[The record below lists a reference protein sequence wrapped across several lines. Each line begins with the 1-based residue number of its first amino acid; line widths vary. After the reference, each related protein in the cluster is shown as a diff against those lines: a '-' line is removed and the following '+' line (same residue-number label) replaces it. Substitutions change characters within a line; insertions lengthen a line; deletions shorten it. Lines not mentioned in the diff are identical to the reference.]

1 MKKAVVY
8 GAGQVGVMVAE
19 TLLSQK
25 GLKVVG
31 FVDDAPDQAGLTH
44 MGLPVLGNGSIL
56 QTLHSEGITDAVVCI
71 GDREARAR
79 AAARVEEAALTLMSA
94 IDPSATISESARIG
108 RGTVVTAGVV
118 ICAHT
123 VLGMDVCVM
132 PGVIVSH
139 DVVIGDHVL
148 LGVGCVIGARVE
160 IGDYAFVGA
169 SATIVPAHIGVERLR
184 VGKGAVIGA
193 GAVVL
198 GDIPDHALAVG
209 VPARVVR

>member
-1 MKKAVVY
+1 
-8 GAGQVGVMVAE
+8 
-19 TLLSQK
+19 
-25 GLKVVG
+25 
-31 FVDDAPDQAGLTH
+31 
-44 MGLPVLGNGSIL
+44 
-56 QTLHSEGITDAVVCI
+56 
-71 GDREARAR
+71 
-79 AAARVEEAALTLMSA
+79 
-94 IDPSATISESARIG
+94 
-108 RGTVVTAGVV
+108 VVTAGVV